1 MGKAEDEQPLPLN
14 VDSAIYPSEADADRN
29 RCPRRISKFLRFRC
43 VIALVLG
50 ASVLLSAIFWLKP
63 LFRPRDQVDLDLA
76 ALLKAHDIVA
86 SFKLQK
92 PVSELNAYIP
102 QLELDIF
109 EEMAIFNST
118 VEVLSLVPSAASNM
132 TIVVFSVV
140 PITKNSNISSASLSL
155 LKSDFV
161 SFVLH
166 QSSLRLSPSL
176 FGDPFAFEVLKLK
189 GGITVVPQQSA
200 FLLQK
205 VQTLFDFSLNFSIY
219 QILDSFNEL
228 EKQLKSGLRLSSF
241 ENLYVSLSNSYGS
254 TVAPPTT
261 IKASVLLAVRNR
273 PPSMPRLKQL
283 AQTITGSPAKNLG
296 LNHSEFGKVKQVRLS
311 SVLQHSLNSSNDNGK
326 SPSPAP
332 LPHVDHHRHHHHHH
346 HHHHRHHRDTDLAP
360 SPSVEKGH
368 GAKPPLPSGCRGLTG
383 KVKRHAPL
391 APAVA
396 PVVPP
401 SHSTASPHLNMEP
414 PIPAPAPAPYQ
425 LHAPPPLPVG
435 IFAHAHPPSEKL
447 PPSEPPDLAP
457 MISPSPSSSVATCP
471 ASIKWFRSLLLPLIT
486 CIIIIMIDREEIFQS

>member
-14 VDSAIYPSEADADRN
+14 VDSAIPPSEADADRN
-29 RCPRRISKFLRFRC
+29 RCPRRISRFLRLRC

-50 ASVLLSAIFWLKP
+50 VSVLLSAIFWLKP
-63 LFRPRDQVDLDLA
+63 LFRPRDQADLDLDLA

-140 PITKNSNISSASLSL
+140 PISKNSNISSASLSL

-161 SFVLH
+161 LFVLR

-219 QILDSFNEL
+219 QILDSFDEL
-228 EKQLKSGLRLSSF
+228 KNQLKSGLHLSSF

-261 IKASVLLAVRNR
+261 VKASVLLAVRNR

-296 LNHSEFGKVKQVRLS
+296 LNHSEFGRVKQVRLS

-346 HHHHRHHRDTDLAP
+346 HHHRHHRDTNLAP
-360 SPSVEKGH
+360 APSVEKGYTV
-368 GAKPPLPSGCRGLTG
+368 KPPPPSGCRGFTG
-383 KVKRHAPL
+383 KDKRHAPS

-396 PVVPP
+396 PVVAPR
-401 SHSTASPHLNMEP
+401 HSAASPHLNMEP
-414 PIPAPAPAPYQ
+414 PVPAPGPAPYQ
-425 LHAPPPLPVG
+425 RHAPPPLPEV

-457 MISPSPSSSVATCP
+457 MISPSPSLSMASCP
-471 ASIKWFRSLLLPLIT
+471 ATMRWFLSLLLLLTT
-486 CIIIIMIDREEIFQS
+486 CIIMI

>member
-14 VDSAIYPSEADADRN
+14 VDSAISPYEADADRN
-29 RCPRRISKFLRFRC
+29 RCPRRISKFIRFRC

-109 EEMAIFNST
+109 EEMAILNST

-140 PITKNSNISSASLSL
+140 PITKNSNISSASLSV

-189 GGITVVPQQSA
+189 GGITVVPPQSA
-200 FLLQK
+200 YLLQK

-219 QILDSFNEL
+219 QILDSFDEL
-228 EKQLKSGLRLSSF
+228 KNQLKSGLRLSSF
-241 ENLYVSLSNSYGS
+241 EFADILLGRLTELCMCKHVFSPGVCLLQGVELGDSNLASLLVDYGKFVNLYVSLSNSYGS

-396 PVVPP
+396 PVVKLHLLSFNCCFFSEEVFDTP
-401 SHSTASPHLNMEP
+401 SL
-414 PIPAPAPAPYQ
+414 
-425 LHAPPPLPVG
+425 
-435 IFAHAHPPSEKL
+435 
-447 PPSEPPDLAP
+447 
-457 MISPSPSSSVATCP
+457 SVAHHDQ
-471 ASIKWFRSLLLPLIT
+471 ASLCH
-486 CIIIIMIDREEIFQS
+486 CISYRILSICCYQ